1 MPKKSR
7 TGKKKRPLYGPQG
20 SLENQPTPET
30 IEQVKEVKKARRAN
44 WGAIILLV
52 IAMIMIF
59 FAPNYTHD
67 NLTYNIVCGTAYA
80 ITTVAG
86 VLILYTAKFVEEKRL
101 LMTRITGWLMVG
113 LGLFGVVFSILGQAP
128 Q

>member
-20 SLENQPTPET
+20 SLENGPAPVSPQ
-30 IEQVKEVKKARRAN
+30 EVQEYRNARRAN
-44 WGAIILLV
+44 WGAIFLLV
-52 IAMIMIF
+52 VAMVLIF
-59 FAPNYTHD
+59 FAPNFTHD
-67 NLTYNIVCGTAYA
+67 NLTYNIVCGIAYGITAA
-80 ITTVAG
+80 AG

-113 LGLFGVVFSILGQAP
+113 LGLFGIVFSILGQAP